1 MKFSELEDKVGVDF
15 ALRLTSDETLVC
27 SGMMDDG
34 EPGYHII
41 DLLKAFEHIID
52 PDYPLALLRKRKRM

>member
-15 ALRLTSDETLVC
+15 ALRLTTDETLVC
-27 SGMMDDG
+27 SGVVDDG
-34 EPGYHII
+34 EMRYYKI

>member
-1 MKFSELEDKVGVDF
+1 MKFSELVEKVGEDF

-27 SGMMDDG
+27 SGVMDDG
-34 EPGYHII
+34 ELGYHII

-52 PDYPLALLRKRKRM
+52 PDYPLELLKLRRRE